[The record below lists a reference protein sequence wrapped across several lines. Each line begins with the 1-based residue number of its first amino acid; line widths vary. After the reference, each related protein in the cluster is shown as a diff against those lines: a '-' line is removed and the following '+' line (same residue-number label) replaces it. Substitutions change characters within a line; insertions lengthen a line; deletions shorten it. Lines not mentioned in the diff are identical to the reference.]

1 MSQDINPLL
10 DHHQPILS
18 LDILPSAAT
27 RWKDEVLGIIPGPCP
42 EAGSIRKHAPRSKQQ
57 QFVAAAK
64 VFPSRD
70 RQGADTNPKRNR
82 SQPLSISFSVAYKQ
96 TFFWRQRSSLK

>member
-27 RWKDEVLGIIPGPCP
+27 RWKDEVLGIIP
-42 EAGSIRKHAPRSKQQ
+42 
-57 QFVAAAK
+57 FVAAAK